1 MGHTLKH
8 NLTSFGMKKYSIL
21 LVCLLLSTTGIA
33 QSDSYIATLDIFK
46 AHFNEQKGETIYQ
59 MMNTEMQQ
67 ALSEEQVISIVKML
81 NYNLGSLESFKY
93 IESKGTTEVYEG
105 SFQEGKQ
112 YIAIALD
119 AQGKLSGL
127 RFLPV
132 PETEKTAKLTRN
144 QTPLSLPFKGSWFTF
159 WGGDTKE
166 QNYHVVSQAQKH
178 AFDFL
183 IIGKYNRTYERSGT
197 RNEDYYAFG
206 KPIYAVCDAT
216 VVRVETGIP
225 DNKPGEMNA
234 AQPLGNSVVLKT
246 EKEEYIVYAHFEEG
260 TIQVKE
266 GQQVT
271 RGQRLGNC
279 GNSGNSSE
287 PHLHLH
293 IQDGLN
299 MMTSVGV
306 KCYFETLEVNGKS
319 VSDYSPVRLD
329 VVAPSNESK
338 E

>member
-1 MGHTLKH
+1 MKNYITL
-8 NLTSFGMKKYSIL
+8 I
-21 LVCLLLSTTGIA
+21 VLLLLAVTSVA
-33 QSDSYIATLDIFK
+33 QTESYVAMLNVFQK
-46 AHFNEQKGETIYQ
+46 HFNGQKGATIYQ
-59 MMNTEMQQ
+59 MMNPQMQQ

-81 NYNLGSLESFKY
+81 NYNLGTMESFEYVEK
-93 IESKGTTEVYEG
+93 KGRTEIYEG
-105 SFQEGKQ
+105 RFKEGNQ
-112 YIAIALD
+112 YIAISLD
-119 AQGKLSGL
+119 EEGMLSGL

-132 PETEKTAKLTRN
+132 PEAEKKATMDRN
-144 QTPLSLPFKGSWFTF
+144 VTPLALPFKGTWFTF

-166 QNYHVVSQAQKH
+166 QNYHVVSQPQKH

-183 IIGKYNRTYERSGT
+183 IIGQYNRTYRRSGT

-216 VVRVETGIP
+216 VFRVETGIP
-225 DNKPGEMNA
+225 DNKPGTMNA

-246 EKEEYIVYAHFEEG
+246 EANEYIVYAHFEEG
-260 TIQVKE
+260 TVKVVE

-271 RGQRLGNC
+271 KGQLLGRC

-293 IQDGLN
+293 IQDGPN

-306 KCYFETLEVNGKS
+306 KCYFESLLVNGTQKT
-319 VSDYSPVRLD
+319 DYSPVRLD
-329 VVAPSNESK
+329 VIAPVEN
-338 E
+338 